1 MSTPASSAPTLTQ
14 RPPAKRKKSRK
25 KLYIV
30 IAVVLV
36 VIVGFVLKSASKGR
50 DKVVKVTT
58 EKAVTKTI
66 TQIVSATGKIQ
77 PEVEVKMQPEV
88 TGEITELPFREGA
101 TVKKGDLVISIKP
114 DNYRYIVDQREADL
128 ASARAS
134 AVDSRVRFEKAE
146 ADFKRSEALFKG
158 NLISESLFAADKA
171 TYEGAQ
177 ANYDSAQA
185 NIRRAEGLLKQAKD
199 TLEKTTLYAP
209 IDGTVTTR
217 ASEVGERVAATG
229 SYGGTIVMSI
239 ADLSNMEVR
248 VNINENDIVNVKA
261 GDKARVSIDA
271 FPGRKFDAE
280 VKEIGSAAKVTGQNT
295 QEEVTNFQVKIRILE
310 KDVPLRPGMSANAD
324 IETQTVENVIA
335 VPVQSVVVRARG
347 SNKTNEQLAKERE
360 EKAAEA
366 KGASDAT
373 AVNEKQKKQ
382 NEKTDRGAMQRV
394 VFLRNGDTV
403 KMVPVET
410 GIADTTHFEIK
421 SGIAVGDEVVSG
433 SYAVL
438 TRTLADGMKVEL
450 EKPKAPAA
458 GGSEAG
464 KK

>member
-1 MSTPASSAPTLTQ
+1 M
-14 RPPAKRKKSRK
+14 RPPAAPRKKSRK
-25 KLYIV
+25 KLYII
-30 IAVVLV
+30 IALVVV
-36 VIVGFVLKSASKGR
+36 VIVGFAMKSAAKGR

-58 EKAVTKTI
+58 EKAITKTI
-66 TQIVSATGKIQ
+66 TQVVSATGKIQ

-88 TGEITELPFREGA
+88 TGEIVELPFREGA
-101 TVKKGDLVISIKP
+101 TVKKGDMVISIKP
-114 DNYRYIVDQREADL
+114 DNYRYGVDRSEADL

-134 AVDSRVRFEKAE
+134 AVDSRVRFEKAQ
-146 ADFKRSEALFKG
+146 ADYKRTEALFAR
-158 NLISESLFAADKA
+158 NLISESLFATDKA
-171 TYEGAQ
+171 TYESAQ
-177 ANYDSAQA
+177 ASYDSALA

-199 TLEKTTLYAP
+199 QLEKTKLYAP
-209 IDGTVTTR
+209 LDGTVTSR

-248 VNINENDIVNVKA
+248 VNINENDIVNVKV

-295 QEEVTNFQVKIRILE
+295 QEEVTNFQVKIRVLE
-310 KDVPLRPGMSANAD
+310 KNVPLRPGMSANAD
-324 IETQTVENVIA
+324 IETKTVENVVA

-347 SNKTNEQLAKERE
+347 SNKTSEQLAKERE
-360 EKAAEA
+360 AKAEQT
-366 KGASDAT
+366 KGSSGAT
-373 AVNEKQKKQ
+373 AVNEKEKKQ
-382 NEKTDRGAMQRV
+382 NERNDRGGLQRV
-394 VFLRNGDTV
+394 VFVKTGDTV

-421 SGIAVGDEVVSG
+421 SGVAAGDEVVSG

-438 TRTLADGMKVEL
+438 TRTLNDGMKVEM

-458 GGSEAG
+458 AASG
-464 KK
+464 K

>member
-1 MSTPASSAPTLTQ
+1 MASPASDLPS
-14 RPPAKRKKSRK
+14 RPPTAQRKKSRK
-25 KLYIV
+25 KLFIV
-30 IAVVLV
+30 ITVAMVAVVA
-36 VIVGFVLKSASKGR
+36 FAMRSAAKGR
-50 DKVVKVTT
+50 DKVVKVTI
-58 EKAVTKTI
+58 EKAIAKTI
-66 TQIVSATGKIQ
+66 TQVVSATGKIQ

-101 TVKKGDLVISIKP
+101 AVKKGDLVISIKP

-134 AVDSRVRFEKAE
+134 AVEGRVQFEKAE
-146 ADFKRSEALFKG
+146 ADFKRSEALFKA
-158 NLISESLFAADKA
+158 NLISESLFAADRA

-177 ANYDSAQA
+177 ANYDSALA

-209 IDGTVTTR
+209 IDGTVTSR

-248 VNINENDIVNVKA
+248 VNINENDIVHVKV
-261 GDKARVSIDA
+261 GDQARVAIDA

-310 KDVPLRPGMSANAD
+310 KNIPLRPGMSANAD
-324 IETQTVENVIA
+324 IETKTVENVVA

-347 SNKTNEQLAKERE
+347 SNKTSEQLAKERDA
-360 EKAAEA
+360 KADAA
-366 KGASDAT
+366 KGSSGAA
-373 AVNEKQKKQ
+373 AVNEKEKKQ
-382 NEKTDRGAMQRV
+382 NERNDRGGLQRV
-394 VFLRNGDTV
+394 VFVKIGDTV
-403 KMVPVET
+403 TMVPVET

-421 SGIAVGDEVVSG
+421 SGVAAGDDVVSG

-438 TRTLADGMKVEL
+438 TRTLADGMKVEM

-458 GGSEAG
+458 VGGASG
-464 KK
+464 K

>member
-1 MSTPASSAPTLTQ
+1 MSTTASSASNLTQ
-14 RPPAKRKKSRK
+14 RPAVSPRKKKSRK
-25 KLYIV
+25 KLYI
-30 IAVVLV
+30 
-36 VIVGFVLKSASKGR
+36 IVGIVLIVVFGMVAKGMNKGR
-50 DKVVKVTT
+50 DKVVRVTT
-58 EKAVTKTI
+58 EKAIVKTI

-77 PEVEVKMQPEV
+77 PETEVKMQPEV
-88 TGEITELPFREGA
+88 TGEIVELPFREGA
-101 TVKKGDLVISIKP
+101 EVKKGDMVISIKP

-128 ASARAS
+128 ASARAA

-146 ADFKRSEALFKG
+146 ADYKRTETLFARH
-158 NLISESLFAADKA
+158 LISESLYAADKA

-209 IDGTVTTR
+209 IDGTVTSR

-239 ADLSNMEVR
+239 ADLTNMEVR
-248 VNINENDIVNVKA
+248 VNINENDIVNVKV

-324 IETQTVENVIA
+324 IETKTVENVVA

-347 SNKTNEQLAKERE
+347 SNKTSEQLAKERE
-360 EKAAEA
+360 AKAEET
-366 KGASDAT
+366 KGSSGAT
-373 AVNEKQKKQ
+373 AVNEKEKKQ
-382 NEKTDRGAMQRV
+382 NERNDRSGLQRV
-394 VFLRNGDTV
+394 VFVKTGGTV

-421 SGIAVGDEVVSG
+421 SGLAAGDEVVSG

-438 TRTLADGMKVEL
+438 TRTLADGMKVEM
-450 EKPKAPAA
+450 EQPKAGGA
-458 GGSEAG
+458 GFSA
-464 KK
+464 K

>member
-1 MSTPASSAPTLTQ
+1 MSTPAPSASNLTV
-14 RPPAKRKKSRK
+14 RPPAPPRKKKSRK
-25 KLYIV
+25 KLYIIFGLV
-30 IAVVLV
+30 LIVVVALV
-36 VIVGFVLKSASKGR
+36 MKGVAKGR
-50 DKVVKVTT
+50 DKVVRVTT

-66 TQIVSATGKIQ
+66 TQLVSATGKIQ
-77 PEVEVKMQPEV
+77 PEMEVKMQPEV

-101 TVKKGDLVISIKP
+101 EVKKGDLVIKIKP

-134 AVDSRVRFEKAE
+134 AIDSRVRFEKAQ
-146 ADFKRSEALFKG
+146 ADFKRSEALFKS

-177 ANYDSAQA
+177 ANHDSALA
-185 NIRRAEGLLKQAKD
+185 NIRRNEGLLKQAKD

-248 VNINENDIVNVKA
+248 VNINENDIVNVKV

-271 FPGRKFDAE
+271 FPNRKFDAE

-310 KDVPLRPGMSANAD
+310 KEVPLRPGMSANAD
-324 IETQTVENVIA
+324 IETKTVENVIA
-335 VPVQSVVVRARG
+335 VPVQSVVVRAREG
-347 SNKTNEQLAKERE
+347 NKTQEQLAKERE
-360 EKAAEA
+360 KKAAET
-366 KGASDAT
+366 KGSGDAT
-373 AVNEKQKKQ
+373 AVNEKEKKK
-382 NEKTDRGAMQRV
+382 NERNDRANLQRV
-394 VFLRNGDTV
+394 VFVKTGDTV

-410 GIADTTHFEIK
+410 GIADTSFFEIK

-450 EKPKAPAA
+450 EKPKTPAAPAP
-458 GGSEAG
+458 G
-464 KK
+464 K